1 MWKSPSASLTVLLLL
16 GGCAMGVRHNYDQK
30 ALNLGITTSATVGV
44 GTLDHRPYVINGQK
58 AENFVGVSRGGFGN
72 PFDVTTQSGRPLASD
87 ISSSIVS
94 SMKID
99 GVDAKAVELRP
110 ALSVDEATTAL
121 SAAGAQKSVM
131 ITLLEWKGDAMVNV
145 GLNYDFLLRVFDK
158 DGKLLTSK
166 LQQGR
171 ENLGSADPFTPG
183 GTSQILPRYRR
194 MMEMLFRESDV
205 VKALQP

>member
-131 ITLLEWKGDAMVNV
+131 ITLLEWKGDAMINV
-145 GLNYDFLLRVFDK
+145 GLDYDFLLRVFDK

-183 GTSQILPRYRR
+183 GASQILPRYRR

>member
-1 MWKSPSASLTVLLLL
+1 
-16 GGCAMGVRHNYDQK
+16 MGVRHNYDQK

>member
-1 MWKSPSASLTVLLLL
+1 
-16 GGCAMGVRHNYDQK
+16 MGVRHNYDQK

-171 ENLGSADPFTPG
+171 ETLGSAVPFTPG

>member
-1 MWKSPSASLTVLLLL
+1 MWKSPSVSLTVLLLL
-16 GGCAMGVRHNYDQK
+16 GGCAMGVRHDYDQK
-30 ALNLGITTSATVGV
+30 ALNLGITTSATVAV
-44 GTLDHRPYVINGQK
+44 GTLDHRPYVVNGQK
-58 AENFVGVSRGGFGN
+58 APNFVGVSRGGFGN

-121 SAAGAQKSVM
+121 SAAGAQRSVM

-183 GTSQILPRYRR
+183 GTSQILPRFRR
-194 MMEMLFRESDV
+194 MMETLFREPDV

>member
-1 MWKSPSASLTVLLLL
+1 
-16 GGCAMGVRHNYDQK
+16 MGVRHNYDQK

-194 MMEMLFRESDV
+194 MMKMLFRESDV